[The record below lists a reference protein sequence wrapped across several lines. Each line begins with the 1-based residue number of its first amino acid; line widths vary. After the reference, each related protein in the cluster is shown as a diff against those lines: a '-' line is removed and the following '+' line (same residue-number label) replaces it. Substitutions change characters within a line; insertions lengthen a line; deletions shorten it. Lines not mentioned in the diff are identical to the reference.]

1 MRAAES
7 RQGRC
12 RRTAN
17 ADIAIGIIQS
27 SDTKAQQHLY
37 THFRGIGSIEPG
49 NGLHNI
55 IRINTHAPKNFTNG
69 ITQFRAVC
77 FRGVQVEASSGG

>member
-7 RQGRC
+7 RQRRC
-12 RRTAN
+12 RRTTN

-37 THFRGIGSIEPG
+37 AHFRGIGSIEPG
-49 NGLHNI
+49 NGLDDI
-55 IRINTHAPKNFTNG
+55 IRINTHAPKYLPNG
-69 ITQFRAVC
+69 ITQFRRIRLC
-77 FRGVQVEASSGG
+77 